1 MTKIAKRPKKEVKQE
16 VVVEK
21 ATVVAKNTTS
31 KAKVDVKELQLELQV
46 KEQQLELAL
55 STVESLEKI
64 IETYQKEKQQLMSW
78 KLQLESRITALLNRG
93 IFSRILNIEV

>member
-1 MTKIAKRPKKEVKQE
+1 MTKIDKRPKKEVKPE
-16 VVVEK
+16 VVV
-21 ATVVAKNTTS
+21 AKKTTP